1 MLQIYP
7 IAGKFAWPGR
17 PASWRG
23 YSALLPGYLIFTGKV
38 LMQKVEHIGIAVK
51 DLAVSIPLFERLLA
65 SPCYKTEQVDSEKVN
80 TAFFRSGETKIEL
93 VQGLDED
100 SVITKYIARRGEGM
114 HHIAF
119 EVADIHAEMRR
130 LVAEGFTLLNAEP
143 KQGADNKLVCFLHP
157 KDTNG
162 VLIELCMDRG

>member
-1 MLQIYP
+1 
-7 IAGKFAWPGR
+7 
-17 PASWRG
+17 
-23 YSALLPGYLIFTGKV
+23 
-38 LMQKVEHIGIAVK
+38 MQKVEHIGIAVK
-51 DLAVSIPLFERLLA
+51 DLTVSIPLFERLL
-65 SPCYKTEQVDSEKVN
+65 STPCYKTEQVDSEKVN

-100 SVITKYIARRGEGM
+100 SVVTKYIARRGEGM

-119 EVADIHAEMRR
+119 EVADIHAEMQR
-130 LVAEGFTLLNAEP
+130 LVGEGFTLLNAEP